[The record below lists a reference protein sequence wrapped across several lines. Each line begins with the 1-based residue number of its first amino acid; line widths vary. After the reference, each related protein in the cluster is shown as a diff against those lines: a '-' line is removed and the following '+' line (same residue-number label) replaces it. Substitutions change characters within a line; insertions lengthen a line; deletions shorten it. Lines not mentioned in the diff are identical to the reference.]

1 MRDAIVVTVPDV
13 DNAADVTETHLAA
26 ITSLSLRSAGITA
39 LNSGDFSGMTG
50 LTQLNLYGNQLSSLP
65 DGIFEGLTAL
75 TTLRLGGNTVD
86 PMPITVSLEKVAEGE
101 VKAVAPTGAPFE
113 IVVPISVTNGSISD
127 GTTTLTISTGHVES
141 DTVTVTR
148 TADTIDAVS
157 TNIGRLPSIP
167 LNHYGYVL
175 SKSDTLPLEVISAE
189 PENAASVAI
198 PENAAPVFTDGT
210 DTTRTIAEN
219 SDAGVNIGT
228 TVAATDADD
237 DTLTYSLGGL
247 DAASF
252 DIDSS
257 SGQLQTSAAL
267 DFEDQSSYSVIVSVS
282 DDNGGS
288 DSINAT
294 INVKDVVDLSTP
306 LSERTSQVRTGIVR
320 AITIYPQRE
329 LGRDVRSANDVGDRH
344 LLLIT
349 SLPLAGKG
357 ITSLQNGDFS
367 GLSNLKYLYL
377 TLNSLR
383 SLPSDVFDGLSSL
396 THIYLAATSLNSL
409 PSDVFSGLSSLI
421 KINLGENSLR
431 SLPSDI
437 FDGLSSLEELLL
449 DENPFSSLPDGL
461 FEGLTSLIELD
472 VSRRDAASL
481 RDVTASLTKVT
492 DGEFKATIHTAAP
505 FDIMLPVSATN
516 GTIVGGATTITVSKG
531 NVESDTLTVT
541 RTSDSSAVLDAV
553 NVDIGD
559 TLPAIP
565 SSHSG
570 YHLVKS
576 NDLPLE
582 VLPFVDRTPVFVD
595 GSSTSRSVEEN
606 TDAGQRIGDAVLAT
620 PFDAEDTLTYTL
632 GGTDADSFSIN
643 SRNGYLKTNAA
654 LDYETK
660 SSYSVTVTATDDNSF
675 SSTITVTIDVTD
687 VDEAPQFSSRTARR
701 SVEENTAADRNIG
714 SPVSATPYTSG
725 TPLTY
730 TLGGTDADSF
740 GIDSATGRL
749 KTSAALDYETKSSY
763 SVTITATDN
772 SASVPFSSTINVRI
786 NITNVNEAPQF
797 ASDTTTRSVDENTAR
812 GERIGDPVSAT
823 DEDSTAATL
832 TYTIGGT
839 NVNKFRINGNTGQLK
854 AHGALDYEG
863 KTSYSVRVIVRDTW
877 GLSDR
882 IDVTINVNDL
892 FDESTRLSERTSEVS
907 DAIVEA
913 LSDVNSANDVT
924 DAHLATITSLS
935 LTNDGVAS
943 LKNGDFSGL
952 SALETLHLDDNSL
965 TTLPSNVF
973 DGMSNLKEIDLSSN
987 DITTLPAN
995 VFYELSNLEKV
1006 DLSSNDIT
1014 TLLSNF
1020 FYELSNLEKIDL
1032 SSNDI
1037 TTLPANVFGR
1047 RLSNVKEIDLSSNDM
1062 LSQNAL
1068 TALPSDVFDG
1078 VSRLEV
1084 LNISQN
1090 SLSSLPTGIFNGLTS
1105 LNELNLSGNAT
1116 DPLPITVEVKKSG
1129 SDGVKIVIETRA
1141 PFGMGVRVRLE
1152 NATFDRNISTAS
1164 VLIIYTGQRESARY
1178 TVTRD
1183 AEATDA
1189 VTAEITSVDDLP
1201 NLPDNHSGYTLV
1213 PPETALVVYQAQ
1225 NVQAAPSSGQQI
1237 PDATEFLPNFPNPFN
1252 PETWIPYQLAKPAD
1266 VTLTIYDIRG
1276 VVVRQLALG
1285 HQKAGFY
1292 TNRSRAA
1299 HWDGRNN
1306 FAEKVATGIYF
1317 CTFKAGDFTATRK
1330 LLIRK

>member
-1 MRDAIVVTVPDV
+1 MKTYYSNHKPILCVIFSFLTILGIHITSYADITPVSDRTAEVRDVIVLSVPNV

-26 ITSLSLRSAGITA
+26 ITYLSLRDAGITT
-39 LNSGDFSGMTG
+39 LQSGDFSGLTG
-50 LTQLNLYGNQLSSLP
+50 MTQLNLYGNQLSSLP

-113 IVVPISVTNGSISD
+113 IVVPISVTNGSISEVT
-127 GTTTLTISTGHVES
+127 GAPITTLTISQGDVES
-141 DTVTVTR
+141 DTVTVSR
-148 TADTIDAVS
+148 TAGTTDAVS
-157 TNIGRLPSIP
+157 TDIGTLPSLP
-167 LNHYGYVL
+167 TNHYGYEL

-189 PENAASVAI
+189 S
-198 PENAAPVFTDGT
+198 ENAAPVFTDGT

-219 SDAGVNIGT
+219 SDADVNIGSA
-228 TVAATDADD
+228 VAATDADD

-472 VSRRDAASL
+472 VSRRNAASL

-582 VLPFVDRTPVFVD
+582 VLPFVDRSPVFVD

-749 KTSAALDYETKSSY
+749 KTSAALDYETK
-763 SVTITATDN
+763 I
-772 SASVPFSSTINVRI
+772 
-786 NITNVNEAPQF
+786 
-797 ASDTTTRSVDENTAR
+797 
-812 GERIGDPVSAT
+812 
-823 DEDSTAATL
+823 
-832 TYTIGGT
+832 
-839 NVNKFRINGNTGQLK
+839 
-854 AHGALDYEG
+854 
-863 KTSYSVRVIVRDTW
+863 
-877 GLSDR
+877 
-882 IDVTINVNDL
+882 
-892 FDESTRLSERTSEVS
+892 
-907 DAIVEA
+907 
-913 LSDVNSANDVT
+913 
-924 DAHLATITSLS
+924 
-935 LTNDGVAS
+935 
-943 LKNGDFSGL
+943 
-952 SALETLHLDDNSL
+952 
-965 TTLPSNVF
+965 
-973 DGMSNLKEIDLSSN
+973 
-987 DITTLPAN
+987 
-995 VFYELSNLEKV
+995 
-1006 DLSSNDIT
+1006 
-1014 TLLSNF
+1014 
-1020 FYELSNLEKIDL
+1020 
-1032 SSNDI
+1032 
-1037 TTLPANVFGR
+1037 
-1047 RLSNVKEIDLSSNDM
+1047 
-1062 LSQNAL
+1062 
-1068 TALPSDVFDG
+1068 
-1078 VSRLEV
+1078 
-1084 LNISQN
+1084 
-1090 SLSSLPTGIFNGLTS
+1090 
-1105 LNELNLSGNAT
+1105 
-1116 DPLPITVEVKKSG
+1116 PI
-1129 SDGVKIVIETRA
+1129 
-1141 PFGMGVRVRLE
+1141 P
-1152 NATFDRNISTAS
+1152 
-1164 VLIIYTGQRESARY
+1164 
-1178 TVTRD
+1178 
-1183 AEATDA
+1183 
-1189 VTAEITSVDDLP
+1189 
-1201 NLPDNHSGYTLV
+1201 
-1213 PPETALVVYQAQ
+1213 
-1225 NVQAAPSSGQQI
+1225 
-1237 PDATEFLPNFPNPFN
+1237 
-1252 PETWIPYQLAKPAD
+1252 
-1266 VTLTIYDIRG
+1266 
-1276 VVVRQLALG
+1276 
-1285 HQKAGFY
+1285 
-1292 TNRSRAA
+1292 
-1299 HWDGRNN
+1299 
-1306 FAEKVATGIYF
+1306 
-1317 CTFKAGDFTATRK
+1317 
-1330 LLIRK
+1330 